1 MSSALQPSSTKMSLE
16 EKQRQDDLK
25 ELSRAVAA
33 RPFSLDRA
41 IAACTTVEKSYSVET
56 RIEAVA
62 VAAAFE
68 FNTKGAD
75 ITGKPAID
83 GLMLKVMHVMM
94 CIIGFILNVLGF

>member
-1 MSSALQPSSTKMSLE
+1 MSPE
-16 EKQRQDDLK
+16 EKQRQEDLK

-41 IAACTTVEKSYSVET
+41 LAACASVEKVYSAET

-68 FNTKGAD
+68 FHTKGVD
-75 ITGKPAID
+75 ITGKPALEGI
-83 GLMLKVMHVMM
+83 MLKVMRVMM
-94 CIIGFILNVLGF
+94 YVISF